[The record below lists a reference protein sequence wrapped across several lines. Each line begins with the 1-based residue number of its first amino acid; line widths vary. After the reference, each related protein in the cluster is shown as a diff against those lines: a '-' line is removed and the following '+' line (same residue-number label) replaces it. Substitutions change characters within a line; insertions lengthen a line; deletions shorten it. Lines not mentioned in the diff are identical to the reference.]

1 MKRTV
6 RQILEKKGS
15 RVWTISPGASGYEAL
30 ELMADKNIGALV
42 VMESGKIMGI
52 FSERDY
58 ARKVIL
64 KGKSSKETPVRELMS
79 EHVITVS
86 SSQVIEVCLA
96 IMSEKQ
102 FRHLPVVEDGQL
114 AGLVSM
120 GDVVKMIIAD
130 QKITIDQLEK
140 YITGSLY

>member
-6 RQILEKKGS
+6 RQILGKKGS
-15 RVWTISPGASGYEAL
+15 SVWTISPDASGYEAL

-42 VMESGKIMGI
+42 VVESEKILGI

-64 KGKSSKETPVRELMS
+64 KGKSSKKTDVRELMS
-79 EHVITVS
+79 QKVFSIGP
-86 SSQVIEVCLA
+86 SQTIEVCMA
-96 IMSEKQ
+96 IMTEKQ
-102 FRHLPVVEDGQL
+102 VRHLPVVEDDRL
-114 AGLVSM
+114 VGLVSI
-120 GDVVKMIIAD
+120 GDVVKVVIAE